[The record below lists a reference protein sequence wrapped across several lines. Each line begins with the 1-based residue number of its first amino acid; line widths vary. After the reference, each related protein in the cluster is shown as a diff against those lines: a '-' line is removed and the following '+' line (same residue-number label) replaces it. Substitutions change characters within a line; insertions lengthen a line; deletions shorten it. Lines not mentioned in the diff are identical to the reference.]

1 MFDFK
6 LISAEQKFLFP
17 YFCFIQFFLNHTVI
31 IIIKRN
37 YFIFSDNFYPIFL
50 KISYCKCRLL
60 EEKEDKIMELESTIT
75 RLGQEAGDKAQL
87 LESIQSD
94 KTALSR
100 ALTQNKDLKQQLA
113 ELQNGFVKMVN
124 LFTK

>member
-1 MFDFK
+1 
-6 LISAEQKFLFP
+6 
-17 YFCFIQFFLNHTVI
+17 
-31 IIIKRN
+31 
-37 YFIFSDNFYPIFL
+37 
-50 KISYCKCRLL
+50 
-60 EEKEDKIMELESTIT
+60 MELESTIT